1 MLISWSFGYHDR
13 LIKNA
18 LVQMVEL
25 LYSVHKTGVPV
36 LCGVRSE
43 IGTLHLNVKA
53 FFLQINTTV
62 TISYHKL

>member
-1 MLISWSFGYHDR
+1 
-13 LIKNA
+13 
-18 LVQMVEL
+18 MVEL

-62 TISYHKL
+62 TISYHKLWFSLIIEV